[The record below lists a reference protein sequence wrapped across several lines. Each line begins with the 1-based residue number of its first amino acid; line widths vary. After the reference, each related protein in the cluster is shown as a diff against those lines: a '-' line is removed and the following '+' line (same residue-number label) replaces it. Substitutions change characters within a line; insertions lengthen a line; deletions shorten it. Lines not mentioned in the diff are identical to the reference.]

1 MYKDY
6 FLLIPYRGKKKF
18 SSLPEKMEIGM
29 AREKNIL
36 LKLVLIYITLYMPG
50 NHILKCP
57 DIYRMILT
65 ETHVL
70 ICMDLSFTKYILQPS
85 RNLWFKESFHKLRSI
100 WLS

>member
-1 MYKDY
+1 
-6 FLLIPYRGKKKF
+6 
-18 SSLPEKMEIGM
+18 MEIGM

-65 ETHVL
+65 ETRAHLYGFKFYKVYPSTFTQPL
-70 ICMDLSFTKYILQPS
+70 I
-85 RNLWFKESFHKLRSI
+85 
-100 WLS
+100 